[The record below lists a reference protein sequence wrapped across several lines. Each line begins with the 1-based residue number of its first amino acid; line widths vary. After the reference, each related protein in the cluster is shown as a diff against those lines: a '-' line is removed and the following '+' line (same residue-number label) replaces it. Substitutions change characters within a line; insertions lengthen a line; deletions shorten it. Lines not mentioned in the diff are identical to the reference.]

1 MIESE
6 RLTNLLEP
14 HGEALVALFFCK
26 QGSGSAFL
34 MKSVLEDLLLD
45 YQTQVGFLE
54 INVEED
60 LDLATTFSI
69 VEIPTL
75 ILFNTLTHSL
85 EGVYRGISSKHSL
98 RSEFNQVLSRMSPA
112 A

>member
-1 MIESE
+1 MIDSE
-6 RLTNLLEP
+6 RLTTLLEP
-14 HGEALVALFFCK
+14 YGEDLMALFFCK

-45 YQTQVGFLE
+45 YQKQVGFLE

-60 LDLATTFSI
+60 LGLAETFSI

-75 ILFNTLTHSL
+75 ILFNTRTHNL

-112 A
+112 V